1 MFKIVKKRYF
11 IPSIL
16 SVFLL
21 IGVSFKDDFFEISKQ
36 IEIFTTLF
44 KTINQNYVDDTNPAE
59 LMDKAIK
66 SMLADLDPYTNYFN
80 EQDVIKFKINNT
92 GEYTGIGAMITRKE
106 DKLIIKEP
114 YKGFPADKAGLKA
127 GDEITQIGDVLLV
140 DFKDDASQLMKG
152 AKGTKININYLRQ
165 GKPMSTQLILD
176 EVAVKAVPF
185 YGMVD
190 DKTGYIVLSQ
200 FNQKASYETKEALE
214 KLKDD
219 GATQIVLDLRG
230 NPGGLLNEAV
240 NICNLF
246 VPKNEIIVTTKSKN
260 SKYNNTYKTNKT
272 KHFKQLQ
279 NNLEHNF
286 AVREGLI
293 EELKQLIDSGDS
305 SIGDMFKKAN
315 DIRDR
320 WKNAGAIPRDKYNI
334 LWNNYHFHMERFY
347 DVIHLDK
354 EARDLDLK
362 NNLEQ
367 KQQIITKA
375 TALLN
380 EEDVMKAF
388 RELQLLHR
396 VWKEEIGPVDREH
409 REVIWNEFSEITKK
423 MHDKREALYALARG
437 KETEN
442 LALKNEII
450 VQIEALGTEKIDS
463 HNGWQGQIKKLEIL
477 REAFFKA
484 GKVPAEVTEETWAKF
499 KNAVRA
505 FNVHKNVFY
514 KDIKHEQNDNLAK
527 KIALVEKAKSL
538 QESNDFNATTPIM
551 KQIQDDWKKI
561 GHVPRKYSDSIWND
575 FKLACN
581 AYFDRMHEARNSENS
596 EEVEA
601 FEKKKAF
608 LDELKDFTLVGE
620 HKADLDA
627 IKAHIAT
634 WKTFGKVPF
643 NRRHI
648 EGKFNKILDA
658 LFEKLSMS
666 KKDTEM
672 MRFSNRIEQLSEN
685 DNKRALEQEQFFI
698 RKKIDEVQSEIF
710 QLENN
715 IQFISSS
722 SKGENPFIKEV
733 QKSIE
738 RHKDDLKLWKEKL
751 QQIKDK

>member
-1 MFKIVKKRYF
+1 MSEAQHDNLQNADGQDPIEQQV
-11 IPSIL
+11 
-16 SVFLL
+16 
-21 IGVSFKDDFFEISKQ
+21 EEQ
-36 IEIFTTLF
+36 IESPIEVQEVEDLLD
-44 KTINQNYVDDTNPAE
+44 NQSVLEEIDNTNAEENEDDSVKEKHEIEMLDYDALSMEE
-59 LMDKAIK
+59 L
-66 SMLADLDPYTNYFN
+66 T
-80 EQDVIKFKINNT
+80 
-92 GEYTGIGAMITRKE
+92 
-106 DKLIIKEP
+106 
-114 YKGFPADKAGLKA
+114 
-127 GDEITQIGDVLLV
+127 DE
-140 DFKDDASQLMKG
+140 
-152 AKGTKININYLRQ
+152 
-165 GKPMSTQLILD
+165 
-176 EVAVKAVPF
+176 
-185 YGMVD
+185 
-190 DKTGYIVLSQ
+190 
-200 FNQKASYETKEALE
+200 LE
-214 KLKDD
+214 KLVTNEKVMAIKDHAEGIRKAFSD
-219 GATQIVLDLRG
+219 KYQHFIDEKREEFNAQ
-230 NPGGLLNEAV
+230 NNEEGV
-240 NICNLF
+240 EFEYHFPL
-246 VPKNEIIVTTKSKN
+246 KNKFDSIF
-260 SKYNNTYKTNKT
+260 NTYKTNKN

-409 REVIWNEFSEITKK
+409 REVIWNEFSEITKQ

-463 HNGWQGQIKKLEIL
+463 HSGWQGQIKKLEIL

-514 KDIKHEQNDNLAK
+514 KDIKHEQNDNLSK

-581 AYFDRMHEARNSENS
+581 AYFDRMHKARNSENN

-620 HKADLDA
+620 HKADLDS

-751 QQIKDK
+751 QQIKDM

>member
-1 MFKIVKKRYF
+1 MSEAQHDNLQNADGQDPIEQQVE
-11 IPSIL
+11 
-16 SVFLL
+16 V
-21 IGVSFKDDFFEISKQ
+21 Q
-36 IEIFTTLF
+36 IETPIEVQEVEDLSD
-44 KTINQNYVDDTNPAE
+44 NQSVLEEIDNSNAEENEDDSVKEKHEILMLDYDALSMEE
-59 LMDKAIK
+59 L
-66 SMLADLDPYTNYFN
+66 T
-80 EQDVIKFKINNT
+80 
-92 GEYTGIGAMITRKE
+92 
-106 DKLIIKEP
+106 
-114 YKGFPADKAGLKA
+114 
-127 GDEITQIGDVLLV
+127 DE
-140 DFKDDASQLMKG
+140 
-152 AKGTKININYLRQ
+152 
-165 GKPMSTQLILD
+165 
-176 EVAVKAVPF
+176 
-185 YGMVD
+185 
-190 DKTGYIVLSQ
+190 
-200 FNQKASYETKEALE
+200 LE
-214 KLKDD
+214 KLVTNEKVMAIKDHAEGIRKAFSD
-219 GATQIVLDLRG
+219 KYQHFIDEKREEFNAQ
-230 NPGGLLNEAV
+230 NNEEGV
-240 NICNLF
+240 EFEYHFPL
-246 VPKNEIIVTTKSKN
+246 KNKFDSIF
-260 SKYNNTYKTNKT
+260 NTYKTNKN

-409 REVIWNEFSEITKK
+409 REVIWNEFSEITKQ

-463 HNGWQGQIKKLEIL
+463 HSGWQGQIKKLEIL

-514 KDIKHEQNDNLAK
+514 KDIKHEQNDNLSK

-581 AYFDRMHEARNSENS
+581 AYFDRMHKARNSENS

-608 LDELKDFTLVGE
+608 LDELKDFTLSGE
-620 HKADLDA
+620 HKADLEA

-672 MRFSNRIEQLSEN
+672 MRFSNRLEQLSEN

-751 QQIKDK
+751 QQIKDM

>member
-1 MFKIVKKRYF
+1 MSEAQHDNLQNADGQDPIEQQVE
-11 IPSIL
+11 
-16 SVFLL
+16 V
-21 IGVSFKDDFFEISKQ
+21 Q
-36 IEIFTTLF
+36 IETPIEAQEVEDLSG
-44 KTINQNYVDDTNPAE
+44 NQSVLEEIDNSNAE
-59 LMDKAIK
+59 ENEYDSVKEKHEIEMLDYDAL
-66 SMLADLDPYTNYFN
+66 SMEELT
-80 EQDVIKFKINNT
+80 
-92 GEYTGIGAMITRKE
+92 
-106 DKLIIKEP
+106 
-114 YKGFPADKAGLKA
+114 
-127 GDEITQIGDVLLV
+127 DE
-140 DFKDDASQLMKG
+140 
-152 AKGTKININYLRQ
+152 
-165 GKPMSTQLILD
+165 
-176 EVAVKAVPF
+176 
-185 YGMVD
+185 
-190 DKTGYIVLSQ
+190 
-200 FNQKASYETKEALE
+200 LE
-214 KLKDD
+214 KLVTNEKVMAIKDHAEGIRKAFSD
-219 GATQIVLDLRG
+219 KYQHFIDEKREEFNAQ
-230 NPGGLLNEAV
+230 NNEEGV
-240 NICNLF
+240 EFEYHFPL
-246 VPKNEIIVTTKSKN
+246 KNKFDSIF
-260 SKYNNTYKTNKT
+260 NTYKTNKN

-463 HNGWQGQIKKLEIL
+463 HSGWQGQIKKLEIL

-484 GKVPAEVTEETWAKF
+484 GKVPEEVTEETWAKF

-581 AYFDRMHEARNSENS
+581 AYFDRMHKARNSENS

-620 HKADLDA
+620 HKPDLDA
-627 IKAHIAT
+627 IKSHIAT

-672 MRFSNRIEQLSEN
+672 MRFSNRLEQLSEN

-751 QQIKDK
+751 QQIKDM

>member
-1 MFKIVKKRYF
+1 MSEAQHDNLQNADGQDPIEQQVEVQIDTPIEAQEEALTSNQSVLEEIDNSNAEENEDDSVKEKHEIEMLDYDA
-11 IPSIL
+11 L
-16 SVFLL
+16 SM
-21 IGVSFKDDFFEISKQ
+21 E
-36 IEIFTTLF
+36 
-44 KTINQNYVDDTNPAE
+44 E
-59 LMDKAIK
+59 L
-66 SMLADLDPYTNYFN
+66 T
-80 EQDVIKFKINNT
+80 
-92 GEYTGIGAMITRKE
+92 
-106 DKLIIKEP
+106 
-114 YKGFPADKAGLKA
+114 
-127 GDEITQIGDVLLV
+127 DE
-140 DFKDDASQLMKG
+140 
-152 AKGTKININYLRQ
+152 
-165 GKPMSTQLILD
+165 
-176 EVAVKAVPF
+176 
-185 YGMVD
+185 
-190 DKTGYIVLSQ
+190 
-200 FNQKASYETKEALE
+200 LE
-214 KLKDD
+214 KLVTNEKVMAIKDHAEGIRKAFSD
-219 GATQIVLDLRG
+219 KYHHFIDEKREEFNAQ
-230 NPGGLLNEAV
+230 NNEEGV
-240 NICNLF
+240 EFEYHFPL
-246 VPKNEIIVTTKSKN
+246 KNKFDSIF
-260 SKYNNTYKTNKT
+260 NTYKTNKT

-286 AVREGLI
+286 AVREALI

-409 REVIWNEFSEITKK
+409 REVIWNEFSEITKQ

-463 HNGWQGQIKKLEIL
+463 HSGWQGQIKKLEAL

-551 KQIQDDWKKI
+551 KKIQDDWKKI

-581 AYFDRMHEARNSENS
+581 AYFDRMHEARNAETS

-608 LDELKDFTLVGE
+608 LDELKDFTLSGE
-620 HKADLDA
+620 HKADLEA

-672 MRFSNRIEQLSEN
+672 MRFSNRLEQLSEN

-751 QQIKDK
+751 QQIKNM

>member
-1 MFKIVKKRYF
+1 MSEAQHDNLQNADGQDPIE
-11 IPSIL
+11 L
-16 SVFLL
+16 
-21 IGVSFKDDFFEISKQ
+21 Q
-36 IEIFTTLF
+36 IEEQIETPIEVQEEAITS
-44 KTINQNYVDDTNPAE
+44 NQSVLEEIDNSNAEENEDDSVKEKHEIEMLDYDALSMEE
-59 LMDKAIK
+59 L
-66 SMLADLDPYTNYFN
+66 T
-80 EQDVIKFKINNT
+80 
-92 GEYTGIGAMITRKE
+92 
-106 DKLIIKEP
+106 
-114 YKGFPADKAGLKA
+114 
-127 GDEITQIGDVLLV
+127 DE
-140 DFKDDASQLMKG
+140 
-152 AKGTKININYLRQ
+152 
-165 GKPMSTQLILD
+165 
-176 EVAVKAVPF
+176 
-185 YGMVD
+185 
-190 DKTGYIVLSQ
+190 
-200 FNQKASYETKEALE
+200 LE
-214 KLKDD
+214 KLVSNEKVMAIKDHAEGIRKAFSD
-219 GATQIVLDLRG
+219 KYQHFIDEKREEFNAQ
-230 NPGGLLNEAV
+230 NNEEGV
-240 NICNLF
+240 EFEYHFPL
-246 VPKNEIIVTTKSKN
+246 KNKFDSIF
-260 SKYNNTYKTNKT
+260 NTYKTNKA

-286 AVREGLI
+286 AVREALI
-293 EELKQLIDSGDS
+293 EELKQLIDSSDS

-367 KQQIITKA
+367 KQQIISKA

-409 REVIWNEFSEITKK
+409 RESIWNEFSEITKQ

-442 LALKNEII
+442 LALKIEII
-450 VQIEALGTEKIDS
+450 SQIEALGTEKIDS
-463 HNGWQGQIKKLEIL
+463 HSGWQGQIKKLEAL

-514 KDIKHEQNDNLAK
+514 KDIKHEQNDNLSK

-551 KQIQDDWKKI
+551 KKIQDDWKKI
-561 GHVPRKYSDSIWND
+561 GHVPRKYSDSIWKD
-575 FKLACN
+575 FKDACN
-581 AYFDRMHEARNSENS
+581 AYFDRMHEARNAEIS

-608 LDELKDFTLVGE
+608 LDELKDFTLTGE
-620 HKADLDA
+620 HKADLEA

-672 MRFSNRIEQLSEN
+672 MRFSNRLEQLSEN

-698 RKKIDEVQSEIF
+698 RKKIDEVQGEIF

-751 QQIKDK
+751 QQIKNM

>member
-1 MFKIVKKRYF
+1 MSEAQHDNLQNADGQDPIEQQVE
-11 IPSIL
+11 
-16 SVFLL
+16 V
-21 IGVSFKDDFFEISKQ
+21 Q
-36 IEIFTTLF
+36 IETPIEAQEEAL
-44 KTINQNYVDDTNPAE
+44 ISNQSVLEEIYNSNAEENEDDSVKEKHEIEMLDYDALSMEE
-59 LMDKAIK
+59 L
-66 SMLADLDPYTNYFN
+66 T
-80 EQDVIKFKINNT
+80 
-92 GEYTGIGAMITRKE
+92 
-106 DKLIIKEP
+106 
-114 YKGFPADKAGLKA
+114 
-127 GDEITQIGDVLLV
+127 DE
-140 DFKDDASQLMKG
+140 
-152 AKGTKININYLRQ
+152 
-165 GKPMSTQLILD
+165 
-176 EVAVKAVPF
+176 
-185 YGMVD
+185 
-190 DKTGYIVLSQ
+190 
-200 FNQKASYETKEALE
+200 LE
-214 KLKDD
+214 KLVTNEKVMAIKDHAEGIRKAFSD
-219 GATQIVLDLRG
+219 KYHHFIDEKREEFNAQ
-230 NPGGLLNEAV
+230 NNEEGV
-240 NICNLF
+240 EFEYHFPL
-246 VPKNEIIVTTKSKN
+246 KNKFDSIF
-260 SKYNNTYKTNKT
+260 NTYKTNKT

-409 REVIWNEFSEITKK
+409 REVIWNEFSEITKQ

-463 HNGWQGQIKKLEIL
+463 HSGWQGQIKKLEIL

-514 KDIKHEQNDNLAK
+514 KDIKHEQNDNLSK

-581 AYFDRMHEARNSENS
+581 AYFDRMHKARNSENS

-627 IKAHIAT
+627 IKTHIAT

-672 MRFSNRIEQLSEN
+672 MRFSNRLEQLSEN

-751 QQIKDK
+751 QQIKNM

>member
-1 MFKIVKKRYF
+1 MSEAQHDNLQNADGQDPI
-11 IPSIL
+11 
-16 SVFLL
+16 
-21 IGVSFKDDFFEISKQ
+21 EQQ
-36 IEIFTTLF
+36 IEQQDDV
-44 KTINQNYVDDTNPAE
+44 TIISQSVLEEIDNSNAEENEDD
-59 LMDKAIK
+59 
-66 SMLADLDPYTNYFN
+66 S
-80 EQDVIKFKINNT
+80 
-92 GEYTGIGAMITRKE
+92 
-106 DKLIIKEP
+106 IKEKHEIP
-114 YKGFPADKAGLKA
+114 MLDYDALSMEELT
-127 GDEITQIGDVLLV
+127 DE
-140 DFKDDASQLMKG
+140 
-152 AKGTKININYLRQ
+152 
-165 GKPMSTQLILD
+165 
-176 EVAVKAVPF
+176 
-185 YGMVD
+185 
-190 DKTGYIVLSQ
+190 
-200 FNQKASYETKEALE
+200 LE
-214 KLKDD
+214 KLVDNEKVMAIKDHAEGIRKAFSD
-219 GATQIVLDLRG
+219 KYHHFIDEKREEFNAQ
-230 NPGGLLNEAV
+230 NNEEGV
-240 NICNLF
+240 DFEYHFPL
-246 VPKNEIIVTTKSKN
+246 KNKFDKIFN
-260 SKYNNTYKTNKT
+260 DYKANKA

-286 AVREGLI
+286 AVREALI

-305 SIGDMFKKAN
+305 NIGDMFKKAN
-315 DIRDR
+315 DIRER

-334 LWNNYHFHMERFY
+334 LWNNYHFHTERFY
-347 DVIHLDK
+347 DVMHLDK

-367 KQQIITKA
+367 KQHIIAKA
-375 TALLN
+375 KELLN

-409 REVIWNEFSEITKK
+409 REAIWNEFSEITKQ
-423 MHDKREALYALARG
+423 MHDKREALYAVARG

-442 LALKNEII
+442 LAVKNEII
-450 VQIEALGTEKIDS
+450 AQIEALGTEKIDS
-463 HNGWQGQIKKLEIL
+463 HSGWQAQIKKLEAL

-484 GKVPAEVTEETWAKF
+484 GKVPAEVTEDTWAKF

-514 KDIKHEQNDNLAK
+514 KDIKHEQHENLTK
-527 KIALVEKAKSL
+527 KLALVEQAKSL
-538 QESNDFNATTPIM
+538 QESTDFNTATPIM
-551 KQIQDDWKKI
+551 KKIQDDWKKI
-561 GHVPRKYSDSIWND
+561 GHVPRKYSDSIWKD
-575 FKLACN
+575 FKDACN
-581 AYFDRMHEARNSENS
+581 AYFDRMHEARNAESS

-608 LDELKDFTLVGE
+608 LEELKDFTLSGE

-672 MRFSNRIEQLSEN
+672 MRFSNRLEQLSEG
-685 DNKRALEQEQFFI
+685 DDKRALEQEQFFI

-751 QQIKDK
+751 QQIKNM

>member
-1 MFKIVKKRYF
+1 MSEAQHDNLQNADGQDPIEQQVE
-11 IPSIL
+11 
-16 SVFLL
+16 V
-21 IGVSFKDDFFEISKQ
+21 Q
-36 IEIFTTLF
+36 IEIPIEAQEEALTS
-44 KTINQNYVDDTNPAE
+44 NQSVLEEIDNSNAEENEDDSVKEKHEIEMLEYDALSMEE
-59 LMDKAIK
+59 L
-66 SMLADLDPYTNYFN
+66 T
-80 EQDVIKFKINNT
+80 
-92 GEYTGIGAMITRKE
+92 
-106 DKLIIKEP
+106 
-114 YKGFPADKAGLKA
+114 
-127 GDEITQIGDVLLV
+127 DE
-140 DFKDDASQLMKG
+140 
-152 AKGTKININYLRQ
+152 
-165 GKPMSTQLILD
+165 
-176 EVAVKAVPF
+176 
-185 YGMVD
+185 
-190 DKTGYIVLSQ
+190 
-200 FNQKASYETKEALE
+200 LE
-214 KLKDD
+214 KLVTNEKVMAIKDHAEGIRKAFSD
-219 GATQIVLDLRG
+219 KYQHFIDEKREEFNAQ
-230 NPGGLLNEAV
+230 NNEEGV
-240 NICNLF
+240 EFEYHFPL
-246 VPKNEIIVTTKSKN
+246 KNKFDSIF
-260 SKYNNTYKTNKT
+260 NTYKTNKS

-286 AVREGLI
+286 AVREALI

-409 REVIWNEFSEITKK
+409 REVIWNEFSEITKQ

-463 HNGWQGQIKKLEIL
+463 HSGWQGQIKKLEAL

-527 KIALVEKAKSL
+527 KIVLVEKAKSL

-551 KQIQDDWKKI
+551 KKIQDDWKKI

-581 AYFDRMHEARNSENS
+581 AYFDRMHEARNAETS

-608 LDELKDFTLVGE
+608 LDELKDFTLSGE
-620 HKADLDA
+620 HKADLEA

-672 MRFSNRIEQLSEN
+672 MRFSNRLEQLSEN

-751 QQIKDK
+751 QQIKNM

>member
-1 MFKIVKKRYF
+1 MSEAQHDNLQNADGQDPNEQQVE
-11 IPSIL
+11 
-16 SVFLL
+16 V
-21 IGVSFKDDFFEISKQ
+21 Q
-36 IEIFTTLF
+36 IETPIEAQEEALTS
-44 KTINQNYVDDTNPAE
+44 NQSVLEEIDNSNAEENEDDSVKEKHEIEMLDYDALSMEE
-59 LMDKAIK
+59 L
-66 SMLADLDPYTNYFN
+66 T
-80 EQDVIKFKINNT
+80 
-92 GEYTGIGAMITRKE
+92 
-106 DKLIIKEP
+106 
-114 YKGFPADKAGLKA
+114 
-127 GDEITQIGDVLLV
+127 DE
-140 DFKDDASQLMKG
+140 
-152 AKGTKININYLRQ
+152 
-165 GKPMSTQLILD
+165 
-176 EVAVKAVPF
+176 
-185 YGMVD
+185 
-190 DKTGYIVLSQ
+190 
-200 FNQKASYETKEALE
+200 LE
-214 KLKDD
+214 KLVTNEKVMAIKDHAEGIRKAFSD
-219 GATQIVLDLRG
+219 KYHHFIDEKREEFNAQ
-230 NPGGLLNEAV
+230 NNEEGV
-240 NICNLF
+240 EFEYHFPL
-246 VPKNEIIVTTKSKN
+246 KNKFDSIF
-260 SKYNNTYKTNKT
+260 NTYKTNKN

-409 REVIWNEFSEITKK
+409 REVIWNEFSEITKQ

-463 HNGWQGQIKKLEIL
+463 HSGWQGQIKKLEAL

-551 KQIQDDWKKI
+551 KKIQDDWKKI

-581 AYFDRMHEARNSENS
+581 AYFDRMHEARNAETS

-608 LDELKDFTLVGE
+608 LDELKDFTLSGE
-620 HKADLDA
+620 HKADLEA

-672 MRFSNRIEQLSEN
+672 MRFSNRLEQLSEN

-751 QQIKDK
+751 QQIKNM

>member
-1 MFKIVKKRYF
+1 MSEATHDNLHNADGQDQMEQLDGVTI
-11 IPSIL
+11 ISQ
-16 SVFLL
+16 SVLEE
-21 IGVSFKDDFFEISKQ
+21 IDNSNAEESEDDS
-36 IEIFTTLF
+36 
-44 KTINQNYVDDTNPAE
+44 
-59 LMDKAIK
+59 
-66 SMLADLDPYTNYFN
+66 
-80 EQDVIKFKINNT
+80 
-92 GEYTGIGAMITRKE
+92 
-106 DKLIIKEP
+106 IKEKHEIP
-114 YKGFPADKAGLKA
+114 VLDYDAMSMEALT
-127 GDEITQIGDVLLV
+127 DE
-140 DFKDDASQLMKG
+140 
-152 AKGTKININYLRQ
+152 
-165 GKPMSTQLILD
+165 
-176 EVAVKAVPF
+176 
-185 YGMVD
+185 
-190 DKTGYIVLSQ
+190 
-200 FNQKASYETKEALE
+200 LE
-214 KLKDD
+214 KLVNNEKVMAIKDHVEGIRKAFSDKYHHFIDEKKEEFLAQNNEEGLDFEYHFPLKNKFD
-219 GATQIVLDLRG
+219 GIYNAYK
-230 NPGGLLNEAV
+230 A
-240 NICNLF
+240 
-246 VPKNEIIVTTKSKN
+246 SKA
-260 SKYNNTYKTNKT
+260 

-279 NNLEHNF
+279 NNLEQNF

-293 EELKQLIDSGDS
+293 DELKNLIDSGDS
-305 SIGDMFKKAN
+305 NIGDMFKKVN
-315 DIRDR
+315 DIRER

-334 LWNNYHFHMERFY
+334 LWNNYHFHIERFY
-347 DVIHLDK
+347 DIMHLDK

-367 KQQIITKA
+367 KQHIIAKA
-375 TALLN
+375 KELLN

-409 REVIWNEFSEITKK
+409 REAIWDEFSEITKQ
-423 MHDKREALYALARG
+423 MHDKREALYAVARG
-437 KETEN
+437 KETDN
-442 LALKNEII
+442 LAVKNEII
-450 VQIEALGTEKIDS
+450 VLIQALGTEKIDS
-463 HNGWQGQIKKLEIL
+463 HSGWQAQIKKMEAL

-505 FNVHKNVFY
+505 FNAHKNVFY
-514 KDIKHEQNDNLAK
+514 KDIKHEQHENLTK
-527 KIALVEKAKSL
+527 KLELVEKAKSL
-538 QESNDFNATTPIM
+538 KESTDFAATTPVM
-551 KQIQDDWKKI
+551 KKIQDDWKKI
-561 GHVPRKYSDSIWND
+561 GHVPRKYSDSIWKD
-575 FKLACN
+575 FKDACN
-581 AYFDRMHEARNSENS
+581 AYFDRMHEAKNAETG

-608 LDELKDFTLVGE
+608 LEELKSFTLTGE

-672 MRFSNRIEQLSEN
+672 MRFSNRLEQLSEG
-685 DNKRALEQEQFFI
+685 DDRRALEQEQFFI

-733 QKSIE
+733 QKNIE

-751 QQIKDK
+751 QQIKNM